1 MIVRK
6 KAYGYSSQRQY
17 IYGAG
22 FIDTLRN
29 VGSYVVQNKDLI
41 AKPILGAVGNLAA
54 AGLTEGG
61 KALLNRLQQKSNKNK
76 LTPVLDSKS
85 QAILQNI
92 INPSTDAGLQTAIPV
107 SNIIGAGIKKV

>member
-6 KAYGYSSQRQY
+6 KVYGYSSQRQY

-22 FIDTLRN
+22 FIDILRN

-41 AKPILGAVGNLAA
+41 AKPLLGAVGDLAA

-61 KALLNRLQQKSNKNK
+61 KALLNRLSQQKSNKK
-76 LTPVLDSKS
+76 KATPVLDSKS
-85 QAILQNI
+85 QAILQSL
-92 INPSTDAGLQTAIPV
+92 INT
-107 SNIIGAGIKKV
+107 